1 MYRTMGNYG
10 LLNKSLVA
18 DSGDGD
24 DRLALRD
31 MGC

>member
-10 LLNKSLVA
+10 LLQQSL
-18 DSGDGD
+18 GRCPGYGD

-31 MGC
+31 LGC